1 MHFLLSRVTCIV
13 FPLGTRR
20 DVCVLG
26 FFCHIGH
33 VSVCLKAAYCGQFR
47 RSLVLPIWTSLKL
60 TICPPICFARTAG
73 ILGGMFV
80 FGFVFQLGMTLV
92 FVISLGL
99 VWVSVF
105 LALLFVISLGSVWVS
120 VFLAL
125 FSLWRLDPGQV
136 VVVVQRTD
144 DKER

>member
-1 MHFLLSRVTCIV
+1 M
-13 FPLGTRR
+13 
-20 DVCVLG
+20 
-26 FFCHIGH
+26 
-33 VSVCLKAAYCGQFR
+33 
-47 RSLVLPIWTSLKL
+47 
-60 TICPPICFARTAG
+60 
-73 ILGGMFV
+73 

>member
-1 MHFLLSRVTCIV
+1 
-13 FPLGTRR
+13 
-20 DVCVLG
+20 
-26 FFCHIGH
+26 
-33 VSVCLKAAYCGQFR
+33 
-47 RSLVLPIWTSLKL
+47 
-60 TICPPICFARTAG
+60 
-73 ILGGMFV
+73 MFV

-99 VWVSVF
+99 
-105 LALLFVISLGSVWVS
+105 VWVS